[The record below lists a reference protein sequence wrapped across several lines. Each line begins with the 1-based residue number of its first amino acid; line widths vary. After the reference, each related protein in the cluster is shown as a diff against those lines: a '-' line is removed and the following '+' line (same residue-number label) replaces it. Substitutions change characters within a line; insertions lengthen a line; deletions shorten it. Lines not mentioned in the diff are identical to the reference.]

1 MTDFHSTQSSFPV
14 PRPAPPPS
22 FPSSPMSE
30 AHPVSRLKPA
40 IDYAYRLTQKRE
52 LQARARTRQE
62 HEDASMTLRLLG
74 LLCDGWSSGPRLFD
88 VACGHAMGS
97 PKGGQRSGLLRSLGL
112 ILRPGFRAL
121 GRSDVEGPSKPVC
134 PDVLRIL
141 LQDSASPL
149 KARNKLA
156 PHFRRWRWQL
166 AKRPVGARR

>member
-1 MTDFHSTQSSFPV
+1 MTDFHRTQSSFAF
-14 PRPAPPPS
+14 PRPAPS
-22 FPSSPMSE
+22 TQK
-30 AHPVSRLKPA
+30 RLLEHA
-40 IDYAYRLTQKRE
+40 IDYTYRET
-52 LQARARTRQE
+52 QARARTRQE